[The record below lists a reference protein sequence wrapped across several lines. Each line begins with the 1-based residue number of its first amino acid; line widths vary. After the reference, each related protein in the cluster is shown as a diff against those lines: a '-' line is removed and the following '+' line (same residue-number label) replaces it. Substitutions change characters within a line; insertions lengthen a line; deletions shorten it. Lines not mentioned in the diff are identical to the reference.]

1 MPLPNILEFIGTNIT
16 QRKFQEAQEK
26 LLNYLGIEV
35 PTKTELNS
43 EISKLNNA
51 ITPKADKIYVDTAF
65 SNLSTTANKYYSTLA
80 AAEADISNIAL
91 NQSVTI
97 GEAANSGLW
106 EKKTAGATTLTK
118 SPYDPLTQA
127 KADATIKAN
136 AAEAN
141 ANTYT
146 NEEIKKVVEFAP
158 LDLASAVLDE
168 NGFAITYI
176 GKDGTSHASDFITP
190 EGSLSEALELTH
202 LINQVEA
209 KKLASVTTD
218 GNGTI
223 LFGVNTDATIESPYP
238 PIQGFGVD
246 AIRSQMLSKEK
257 LNTAGLY
264 LDKFSSAHLNPMK
277 WEVMVAPNATDGMGH
292 CRMGS
297 MYQLNPTKFYVAFTQ
312 FKTAGTDQAG
322 GRLVARFVDV
332 DFAAKTSVIGA
343 TRVIYDGIPNLEHP
357 PAQPHFFKV
366 KDGVILIF
374 NLDHDL
380 VTWKSTDGCLTWN
393 EIGRYTP
400 NPRTFWLALDGVVQ
414 IQNGIYKDRLV
425 AAGFTWAGSS
435 EASMFLRSMYSD
447 DFGVTWQVGYDFD
460 PVTIGLSKS
469 MNETGITVDT
479 NNDLIFIVRN
489 ESGVGDR
496 DTTTGKTFF
505 KSTDGGKTV
514 TRFYPDAP
522 FIAAICQT
530 GILQFAQNPW
540 EGVPKIITTA
550 PLNVGSRNGLKMR
563 ISYDN
568 MKSTAWEYNIYP
580 TSLVTGYSS
589 IKRVSPDMLGI
600 VCEYGGFNAVSNVVI
615 NFINFKE
622 VFNGSTI

>member
-51 ITPKADKIYVDTAF
+51 ITPKADKIYVDANLTAI
-65 SNLSTTANKYYSTLA
+65 SGGHKAYQTLA
-80 AAEADISNIAL
+80 LAQSAQGTLPVNTIVEVTNDPTASNNGTYQWNGAD
-91 NQSVTI
+91 
-97 GEAANSGLW
+97 
-106 EKKTAGATTLTK
+106 LTK
-118 SPYDPLTQA
+118 SAYDPLTQA
-127 KADATIKAN
+127 KADATAKAN
-136 AAEAN
+136 AAEVN

-158 LDLASAVLDE
+158 LDVASAILDE
-168 NGFAITYI
+168 KGFVIAYI
-176 GKDGTSHASDFITP
+176 EKDGVAHASDFSTP
-190 EGSLSEALELTH
+190 DGYLSEALELTY

-218 GNGTI
+218 ESGTI

-246 AIRSQMLSKEK
+246 AIRSQMLPKEK
-257 LNTAGLY
+257 LNAAGLY
-264 LDKFSSAHLNPMK
+264 LDKVSSEQLEPMK
-277 WEVMVAPNATDGMGH
+277 WEVMVAPHATDGMGH

-297 MYQLNPTKFYVAFTQ
+297 MYQLSPTKFYVAFTQ

-332 DFAAKTSVIGA
+332 DFAAKTSVIGE

-374 NLDHDL
+374 NQDHDL
-380 VTWKSTDGCLTWN
+380 VTYKSTDGCLTWN

-414 IQNGIYKDRLV
+414 IQNGIYKDRIV
-425 AAGFTWAGSS
+425 AAGFAWAANS
-435 EASMFLRSMYSD
+435 ESSMFLRSMYSD
-447 DFGVTWQVGYDFD
+447 DLGVTWEQGYDFD

-479 NNDLIFIVRN
+479 NNDLVFIVRN
-489 ESGVGDR
+489 ESGAGDR

-514 TRFYPDAP
+514 TRFYPDTP
-522 FIAAICQT
+522 FIAAVCQT
-530 GILQFAQNPW
+530 GIFQFSQNVW
-540 EGVPKIITTA
+540 SGVPKIITTA
-550 PLNVGSRNGLKMR
+550 PMNVGSRNGLKLR

-568 MKSTAWEYNIYP
+568 MQSTAWEYNIYP
-580 TSLVTGYSS
+580 TSLVTGYTS
-589 IKRVSPDMLGI
+589 IKRVSPHMLGI
-600 VCEYGGFNAVSNVVI
+600 VCEYGGFN
-615 NFINFKE
+615 
-622 VFNGSTI
+622 TI